1 MSEIK
6 VPENIRFVM
15 NKLEEAKFEAYVV
28 GGCVRDS
35 ILGYTPKDW
44 DLTTDATPDEIRE
57 VFKDYPIINNNG
69 EKHGTVTVRY
79 NEENIEITT
88 YRIDG
93 EYKDSRHPESVE
105 FTKDIVKDL
114 ARRDFTINAMAY
126 NSGDTV
132 IDPFGGLKDLKE
144 GIVRAVGDPKE
155 RFKEDALRIL
165 RGLRFACRYNFHIE
179 NGTMYAMFFQK
190 DLLDNI
196 SAERIHDE
204 IIRIFDYETVSDLMQ
219 GFMPGAIIYHIIPE
233 FKYLNKQLFKLVG
246 HNYLRNFLGLCAYLD
261 EDKVEAIL
269 TRLKF
274 SNKDAKVIRLLRTE
288 ARCNYLNDYYL
299 VAMLAHKLVDKENY
313 TPNEAWGLITNV
325 LLAQDNF
332 LFISGRNKYY
342 FEAQDTIKDVFEN
355 GCYSLKQLAVDGN
368 DMITLGYKGGQIA
381 DALEDILTEVCAKR
395 AENNREALLAL
406 ADSAFVRHNVR
417 KLK

>member
-1 MSEIK
+1 MTEIK
-6 VPENIRFVM
+6 IPENIRFVM
-15 NKLEEAKFEAYVV
+15 DKLEEAKFEAYVV

-44 DLTTDATPDEIRE
+44 DLTTNATPDEIRE

-165 RGLRFACRYNFHIE
+165 RGLRFACKYNFHIE

-204 IIRIFDYETVSDLMQ
+204 IIRIFDYETASDLMQ
-219 GFMPGAIIYHIIPE
+219 GFMPAAIIYHIIPE

>member
-1 MSEIK
+1 MNEITI
-6 VPENIRFVM
+6 PENIRFVM
-15 NKLEEAKFEAYVV
+15 DKLEEAKFEAYVV

-35 ILGYTPKDW
+35 ILGHTPKDW
-44 DLTTDATPDEIRE
+44 DLTTNATPDEIRE

-93 EYKDSRHPESVE
+93 EYKDNRHPESVE

-132 IDPFGGLKDLKE
+132 LDPFGGLKDLQA

-165 RGLRFACRYNFHIE
+165 RGLRFACKYNFNIE
-179 NGTMYAMFFQK
+179 DKTLFAMFFQK

-204 IIRIFDYETVSDLMQ
+204 IVRIFDYETVSDLMQ
-219 GFMPGAIIYHIIPE
+219 GFMSGAIINHIIPE

-288 ARCNYLNDYYL
+288 VRCTYLDNYYL

-325 LLAQDNF
+325 LLTQDDF

-342 FEAQDTIKDVFEN
+342 FEAHDVIKDVFDN

-368 DMITLGYKGGQIA
+368 DMIALGYKGGQIA
-381 DALEDILTEVCAKR
+381 DALENILTEVCAKR
-395 AENNREALLAL
+395 AENSREALLAL
-406 ADSAFVRHNVR
+406 ANSATTRGNVR

>member
-1 MSEIK
+1 MNEIK

-35 ILGYTPKDW
+35 ILGHTPKDW
-44 DLTTDATPDEIRE
+44 DLTTNATPDEIRE

-93 EYKDSRHPESVE
+93 EYKDNRHPESVE

-132 IDPFGGLKDLKE
+132 LDPFGGLKDLQA

-165 RGLRFACRYNFHIE
+165 RGLRFACKYNFHIE
-179 NGTMYAMFFQK
+179 NGTMFAMFFQK

-204 IIRIFDYETVSDLMQ
+204 IIRIFDYEAVGELMQ
-219 GFMPGAIIYHIIPE
+219 GFMPGAIINHIIPE

-269 TRLKF
+269 ARLKF

-288 ARCNYLNDYYL
+288 VKNSPLDTYCITAT
-299 VAMLAHKLVDKENY
+299 LAHKLVDKEHY
-313 TPNEAWGLITNV
+313 TPNEAWGMITNV
-325 LLAQDNF
+325 LLTQEDF
-332 LFISGRNKYY
+332 LCMSRRNKYY
-342 FEAQDTIKDVFEN
+342 FEAHDVIKDVFDN

-368 DMITLGYKGGQIA
+368 DMIALGYKGGQIA
-381 DALEDILTEVCAKR
+381 DALEGILEEVCAKR
-395 AENNREALLAL
+395 VENTKEALLTL
-406 ADSAFVRHNVR
+406 ASSAIIRYNVR